1 MRGTE
6 LKAWRER
13 RKLSQCDLAALL
25 DVSRNAVIASERHDL
40 PIDREMST
48 RLHRLLERG
57 GFGYLADAYDQDGGL
72 CGVSAICLIDGQ
84 VRSLT
89 LPLTLL
95 ERLDP
100 GARDNLA
107 ATCRAY
113 RDRLVSSL
121 QGCAALRACSPDTV
135 FELAPGDLLIE
146 PSSMAVVRPSQ
157 AHRTPWR
164 LLAVLGPAPASMPT
178 HGAAAD

>member
-25 DVSRNAVIASERHDL
+25 DLGLNAVILAERRDQ
-40 PIDREMST
+40 PIDQEIST
-48 RLHRLLERG
+48 RLHRLVERG
-57 GFGYLADAYDQDGGL
+57 GLGYLSDAYDDEGGL
-72 CGVSAICLIDGQ
+72 CGVSAVCLIDGQ
-84 VRSLT
+84 VRSVT
-89 LPLTLL
+89 LPLSVL

-100 GARDNLA
+100 QARANPA
-107 ATCRAY
+107 ATCVAH

-135 FELAPGDLLIE
+135 FELAPEHVVIQPGPL
-146 PSSMAVVRPSQ
+146 VRPSQ

-164 LLAVLGPAPASMPT
+164 LLAMLRPVPDSVPT
-178 HGAAAD
+178 HGATAD